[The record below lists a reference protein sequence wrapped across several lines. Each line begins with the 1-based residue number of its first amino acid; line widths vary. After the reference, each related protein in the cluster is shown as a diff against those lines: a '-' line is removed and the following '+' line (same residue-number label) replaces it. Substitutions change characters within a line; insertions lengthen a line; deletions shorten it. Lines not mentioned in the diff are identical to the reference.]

1 MRFFRLE
8 SRDRDSHRLIQVL
21 HKFDKSSTYLNY
33 IHEFDQDIAEEQLL
47 TQKYDQ
53 VDKNVE
59 NFQK

>member
-8 SRDRDSHRLIQVL
+8 SPDRDSHRLIQVL
-21 HKFDKSSTYLNY
+21 HKSSTYLNY
-33 IHEFDQDIAEEQLL
+33 IHEFDQDIAEEQVP

-59 NFQK
+59 NFHK